1 MIDYKFIIRKHLR
14 MDIPPPYEPEVESFV
29 RTVRGGCFI
38 DVGANA
44 GMYSIRFRKN
54 FRHVFAVEPNPKM
67 VEVLRTRR
75 FTHLATNVSIL
86 PFAASD
92 RNGETSMFVDGTIGR
107 SAGST
112 DTIEPSFTY
121 RPASRPEVEILFP
134 IGNEGREEIVVKT
147 MRLDDYSFPP
157 DIELMK
163 IDVEGAEFK
172 VIDGARETVSNAR
185 SIIVEVHDKE
195 RKSEME
201 RIIDKWFRVRWL
213 DPDHL
218 LGRIRV
224 TKGGTQK

>member
-1 MIDYKFIIRKHLR
+1 
-14 MDIPPPYEPEVESFV
+14 
-29 RTVRGGCFI
+29 
-38 DVGANA
+38 
-44 GMYSIRFRKN
+44 
-54 FRHVFAVEPNPKM
+54 
-67 VEVLRTRR
+67 
-75 FTHLATNVSIL
+75 
-86 PFAASD
+86 
-92 RNGETSMFVDGTIGR
+92 MFVDGTIGR

-201 RIIDKWFRVRWL
+201 RIIDKWFRVSWL

-224 TKGGTQK
+224 TNGALRNSSSYLSYF